1 MTELP
6 HADQA
11 QVDSTKITDYLLS
24 STHPDGRNKAA
35 FLAAFGFRVDEPEVL
50 RKALQ
55 KHGATQWVTRTVE
68 SRYGVRY
75 VVEGALETP
84 DGRNPVTRTVWIVD
98 HESGVPRLITA
109 YPV

>member
-1 MTELP
+1 MELP
-6 HADQA
+6 NAAQA

-24 STHPDGRNKAA
+24 SAHADGRNKAA
-35 FLAAFGFRVDEPEVL
+35 FFTAFGFRVEEPEVL
-50 RKALQ
+50 RQALQ
-55 KHGATQWVTRTVE
+55 KHGATQGVTGTVE

-75 VVEGALETP
+75 IVEGALETP
-84 DGRNPVTRTVWIVD
+84 DGRNPIIRTVWIIA